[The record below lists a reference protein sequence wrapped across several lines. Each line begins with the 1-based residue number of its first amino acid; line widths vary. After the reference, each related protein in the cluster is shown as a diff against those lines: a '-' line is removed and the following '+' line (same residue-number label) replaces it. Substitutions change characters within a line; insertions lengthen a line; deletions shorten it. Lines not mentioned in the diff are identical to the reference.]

1 MDSVIVRIMKSR
13 RQLHH
18 NDLMSEVIKML
29 SYRFQ
34 PDPANIKKRIEALID
49 RDFIERDSKDV
60 RLYNYLA

>member
-1 MDSVIVRIMKSR
+1 MRIMKSR

>member
-1 MDSVIVRIMKSR
+1 
-13 RQLHH
+13 
-18 NDLMSEVIKML
+18 MSEVIKML

-34 PDPANIKKRIEALID
+34 PDPASIKKRIEALID